1 MGLGGIG
8 ATSEAVDEEE
18 LDEEMTLVFL
28 EREASEGAGCSGWLT
43 APELVST
50 YTVGTWIFGELQDS
64 LCAIQTSS
72 VSGIA

>member
-8 ATSEAVDEEE
+8 ATSEEVDEEE

-43 APELVST
+43 APELV
-50 YTVGTWIFGELQDS
+50 GTWIFGNGKVHSAPFRPVL
-64 LCAIQTSS
+64 
-72 VSGIA
+72 